1 MEILFNSS
9 FRLKNIIF
17 SIQNSDRFDRIVRH
31 YCSRFRLENVRR
43 NIKSIRKIG
52 NYETRS
58 CQKNECYER
67 HFASCTIGKKYILD
81 VFVLSGMFH
90 LKKIYIYKRN
100 FIYIYVIIIVW
111 YENYRIIYYMHLYV
125 FICHFLS
132 RLSDILLISLLIYI
146 YNNN

>member
-90 LKKIYIYKRN
+90 LKKKYIYKRN
-100 FIYIYVIIIVW
+100 FIYIYVSLL
-111 YENYRIIYYMHLYV
+111 YDTRIIELSIICTCTYLYV
-125 FICHFLS
+125 IF
-132 RLSDILLISLLIYI
+132 
-146 YNNN
+146 

>member
-1 MEILFNSS
+1 MEILFNS

-90 LKKIYIYKRN
+90 LKKKYIYKRN
-100 FIYIYVIIIVW
+100 FIYIYVSLL
-111 YENYRIIYYMHLYV
+111 YDTRIIYYMHLYV

>member
-90 LKKIYIYKRN
+90 LKKKYIYKRN
-100 FIYIYVIIIVW
+100 FIYIYVSLL
-111 YENYRIIYYMHLYV
+111 YDTRIIELSNYLLYALVRIYMSLFKSLIRY
-125 FICHFLS
+125 FIDFS
-132 RLSDILLISLLIYI
+132 IDIYL
-146 YNNN
+146 

>member
-90 LKKIYIYKRN
+90 LKKKYIYIKEILYTYMYHYCMIRELSNYLLYALVRIYMSLFKSLIRY
-100 FIYIYVIIIVW
+100 FIDFSIDIY
-111 YENYRIIYYMHLYV
+111 L
-125 FICHFLS
+125 
-132 RLSDILLISLLIYI
+132 
-146 YNNN
+146 

>member
-90 LKKIYIYKRN
+90 LKKKYIYKRN
-100 FIYIYVIIIVW
+100 FIYIYVSLL
-111 YENYRIIYYMHLYV
+111 YDTRIIYYMHLYV

>member
-1 MEILFNSS
+1 MKILFNSS

-90 LKKIYIYKRN
+90 LKKNIYI
-100 FIYIYVIIIVW
+100 
-111 YENYRIIYYMHLYV
+111 
-125 FICHFLS
+125 
-132 RLSDILLISLLIYI
+132 
-146 YNNN
+146 

>member
-100 FIYIYVIIIVW
+100 FIYIYVSLL
-111 YENYRIIYYMHLYV
+111 YDTRIIYYMHLYV